1 MTVEMVLG
9 VGKQAIKTTFLVGAP
24 ILLSS
29 LVIGV
34 LISIFQA
41 VTSIQDMT
49 ITFIP
54 KIIVS
59 AVVFVFFFSWMMG
72 LLTHFTAD
80 ILIHLPD
87 YVR

>member
-1 MTVEMVLG
+1 MTIETVIS

-29 LVIGV
+29 LVIGII
-34 LISIFQA
+34 ISIFQA

-59 AVVFVFFFSWMMG
+59 AIIFVFFFSWMMAT
-72 LLTHFTAD
+72 LTHFTAD
-80 ILIHLPD
+80 LFIHLPD

>member
-1 MTVEMVLG
+1 MTVEMLIG
-9 VGKQAIKTTFLVGAP
+9 VGKQAIRTTMLVGGP

-29 LVIGV
+29 LVVGV
-34 LISIFQA
+34 AISIFQA

-54 KIIVS
+54 KIIIS
-59 AVVFVFFFSWMMG
+59 AIVFVLFFPWMMG
-72 LLTHFTAD
+72 VLVHFTAD
-80 ILIHLPD
+80 LFIHLPD